1 MTWAI
6 TSAAERAELRPD
18 HTVEVSFTVT
28 NSGAVTD
35 EAVFDVVPGDNA
47 AATWFSVQRP
57 HERVEP
63 GKSVTFLA
71 AVAIPPDTAAGS
83 YWLQGRVYSASNAP
97 EESSVLSNR
106 VTFEVEA
113 APVRKARPWWL
124 LAVAGLVVAV
134 LAVGGFLLFRPKDVA
149 VPDLTGA
156 KTTLAQAR
164 EKLEGVGLTLG
175 TVRYRQQPSDA
186 GSVVQQS
193 LTPNRDVGKGTPV
206 DLIVGVS
213 LPAPTL
219 QSPGNGE
226 SITVDQ
232 AIPPLTWK
240 KVEHAASYLV
250 DVRRESCA
258 FFFLKD
264 QPRPCSFETTQPKP
278 TDQTSFTPTLSFA
291 PVTIDIDSK
300 ATIGPAPGKVGQNY
314 RTSQR
319 LAPIILRTY
328 SGRVQ
333 WRVTAVDEFG
343 NPGPPSEFV
352 IFTKK
357 LT

>member
-18 HTVEVSFTVT
+18 HTGEVSFTVT

-35 EAVFDVVPGDNA
+35 EAVFDVLPGDNA

-71 AVAIPPDTAAGS
+71 AVAIPPDTPAGS

-124 LAVAGLVVAV
+124 LAVAGLVVV
-134 LAVGGFLLFRPKDVA
+134 VLLAVGGFLLLRPKDVA

-193 LTPNRDVGKGTPV
+193 LTPNSDVGKGTPV

-213 LPAPTL
+213 LAAPTL
-219 QSPGNGE
+219 ESPPNGG
-226 SITVDQ
+226 SIAVDA

-240 KVEHAASYLV
+240 QVEHAATYLV

-258 FFFLKD
+258 FLIVTNN
-264 QPRPCSFETTQPKP
+264 PRPCSFETTQPKP
-278 TDQTSFTPTLSFA
+278 TDQTSFTATLLFA
-291 PVTIDIDSK
+291 PVTIDLPR
-300 ATIGPAPGKVGQNY
+300 ATIGPAAPGTKIS
-314 RTSQR
+314 RR
-319 LAPIILRTY
+319 LVPITIRTY

-333 WRVTAVDEFG
+333 WRVTAVDVFG

-352 IFTKK
+352 IFTKQ
-357 LT
+357 LP

>member
-18 HTVEVSFTVT
+18 HTGEVSFTVT
-28 NSGAVTD
+28 NSGAATD

-113 APVRKARPWWL
+113 APAAKTRPWWL

-134 LAVGGFLLFRPKDVA
+134 LAVGGFLLLRPKDVA

-156 KTTLAQAR
+156 KTTLAQAK

-186 GSVVQQS
+186 DSVVQQS
-193 LTPNRDVGKGTPV
+193 LTPNSDVGKGTPV

-213 LPAPTL
+213 LPVPTL
-219 QSPGNGE
+219 ESPRNGE
-226 SITVDQ
+226 AIAVTA

-240 KVEHAASYLV
+240 QVEHATSYLV
-250 DVRRESCA
+250 DVRRESCG
-258 FFFLKD
+258 LTVLGTP
-264 QPRPCSFETTQPKP
+264 PRCSFEVTKPKP
-278 TDQTSFTPTLSFA
+278 TDQTSFTATLSFA
-291 PVTIDIDSK
+291 PVVIDVGSRP
-300 ATIGPAPGKVGQNY
+300 TLGPAAPGNKI
-314 RTSQR
+314 SQR
-319 LAPIILRTY
+319 VAPIIFRTY

-352 IFTKK
+352 IFTKQ